1 MVIPKFGNRLQGM
14 DYIDRPGAYAVI
26 ENGDKQIAVIA
37 TGEGYYLPGGGIDP
51 GETQV
56 DALKRELIEEIGYQ
70 VSAFAEMGAAVEY
83 IQASREGKYYQ
94 VRSRFYKVQLGTKIG
109 DGIEMDH
116 RLVWL
121 PREDAIKLLSRQSQ
135 VWAVQNLV

>member
-1 MVIPKFGNRLQGM
+1 MVIPIFGNKLKGM
-14 DYIDRPGAYAVI
+14 DYIDRPGVYAVI
-26 ENGDKQIAVIA
+26 ENEDKQIAVIA
-37 TGEGYYLPGGGIDP
+37 TGEGYFLPGGGIDP
-51 GETQV
+51 GEMGV

-83 IQASREGKYYQ
+83 FEASREGKYYQ

-121 PREDAIKLLSRQSQ
+121 PREKALKLLKRKSQ
-135 VWAVQNLV
+135 VWAVQNLA